1 MIETEKK
8 QERILLVGVE
18 LQGMDNF
25 DMSMEELASLAKTA
39 GGDVRGSYTQKREK
53 YDTKTFVGSGKL
65 EEISQMV
72 EAGGSLEA
80 KANSFL
86 ELSVSDCS
94 SIIIPSNL
102 SFFFSRNQRF
112 NGFKTGPVN

>member
-39 GGDVRGSYTQKREK
+39 GGDVRGSYTQKGEK

-65 EEISQMV
+65 EEIAQMV
-72 EAGGSLEA
+72 EADEITTVVVNNRLTPG
-80 KANSFL
+80 KM
-86 ELSVSDCS
+86 
-94 SIIIPSNL
+94 SI
-102 SFFFSRNQRF
+102 
-112 NGFKTGPVN
+112 